1 MKFGPCFIDERYK
14 MCVKKTLPIP
24 AVVKTSLNFAF
35 LRLAFVFPAQQVLLP
50 RTDCWLPDHLAHLM
64 REYGDRVFN
73 KAPFPFGLNYRQ
85 HITVTNGIE
94 SRYISTSELHLCLEY
109 KNSRPKS
116 EAKNGGN
123 RRPVP
128 VLFYCFVCAVK
139 TRLQVMYQNFVF

>member
-73 KAPFPFGLNYRQ
+73 KAPFPFSLNYRQ

-94 SRYISTSELHLCLEY
+94 SRYISTSELHLCLSIITRVQ
-109 KNSRPKS
+109 KVKPKMVEIDVQCQYFS
-116 EAKNGGN
+116 I
-123 RRPVP
+123 
-128 VLFYCFVCAVK
+128 VLSA
-139 TRLQVMYQNFVF
+139 RLKQDCK